1 MKAIILA
8 AGQGKRMKSNLQK
21 VMHPILGKPIVQY
34 VAEAVQS
41 AGFNNIT
48 VVVDKSGEI
57 EKGLARCGGLFF
69 AVQEVPKGTG
79 DAVRC
84 SATPAVGDT
93 PTANSGSAS
102 GNTPTANLASD
113 SGGDSAGNTPRP
125 IAPDDEVLVL
135 CGDMPLITSELI
147 RELLEYSRENSA
159 DCVVTAVHWPQLGDF
174 GRVYDSSGEF
184 IEIVEARD
192 ITPAHGKTEWANTG
206 VFLFKGAALQNGL
219 AKMTNDNAQGEYY
232 ITDVPKIIREEG
244 GRVRVFH
251 SRAPL
256 SVFTGINTQA
266 HLAEAAAFM
275 RTRINQRHME
285 AGVRMLDPDTTY
297 IDDTVKI
304 GRGTVLYPGCILEG
318 ACEIAENAV
327 LGPYSHL
334 TDTTVGENAKI
345 RQSVTTQAKIGAN
358 TEVGP
363 FAYLRPNAVIGEK
376 CRIGNFVEVK
386 NATLGDDTKVAH
398 LAYIGDAD
406 VGKNVNYSCGAIT
419 ANYDGEKKHRTKIG
433 DNAFIGSNV
442 NLIAPIEIGEDGF
455 VAAGSTLTD
464 DLPPCALGIA
474 RGRQCVKLDWAKK

>member
-8 AGQGKRMKSNLQK
+8 AGQGKRMQSDLQK

-34 VAEAVQS
+34 VAEAAQG
-41 AGFNNIT
+41 AGFSDIT

-57 EKGLARCGGLFF
+57 EKGLSRCEGLFF
-69 AVQEVPKGTG
+69 AVQEVPQGTG
-79 DAVRC
+79 DAVRVAA
-84 SATPAVGDT
+84 SRIG
-93 PTANSGSAS
+93 PTDN
-102 GNTPTANLASD
+102 
-113 SGGDSAGNTPRP
+113 
-125 IAPDDEVLVL
+125 VLVL

-147 RELLEYSRENSA
+147 NELLENSRETA
-159 DCVVTAVHWPQLGDF
+159 AECLVTAVHWPQLGDF
-174 GRVYDSSGEF
+174 GRVYDNEGEF

-192 ITPAHGKTEWANTG
+192 ITPSHGKTEWANTG
-206 VFLFKGAALQNGL
+206 VFLFKGTALIDGL

-232 ITDVPKIIREEG
+232 LTDVPKIIRAAG

-251 SRAPL
+251 SHAPL

-266 HLAEAAAFM
+266 HLAEAAAHM
-275 RTRINQRHME
+275 QKRINLRHMA
-285 AGVRMLDPDTTY
+285 AGVRMLAPDTTY

-304 GRGTVLYPGCILEG
+304 GRGAVLYPGCIFEG
-318 ACEIAENAV
+318 ACEISENAV
-327 LGPYSHL
+327 IGPYSHL
-334 TDTTVGENAKI
+334 ADTTVGAGAKV
-345 RQSVTTQAKIGAN
+345 RQSVATEAKIGAG

-363 FAYLRPNAVIGEK
+363 FAYLRPNAVIGDH
-376 CRIGNFVEVK
+376 CRIGNFVEIK

-398 LAYIGDAD
+398 LSYIGDAD